1 MKVKKTEYRGF
12 EIEHGRLFKII
23 LTEDGPIACR
33 SMKEAKEKI
42 DQILGGGFGKLK

>member
-23 LTEDGPIACR
+23 LTENGPIACR
-33 SMKEAKEKI
+33 SMKEAKEKA
-42 DQILGGGFGKLK
+42 DQILDGDLEG